1 MIPIQ
6 LLSGAPEACGQL
18 FARISGQNI
27 LLELT
32 TGPRKTDR
40 RSRHPHQRDRRA
52 EPEKID
58 QLHHKNP
65 PFVGDWHTPPEPFP
79 HPSPQD
85 LASIR
90 ASVTKST
97 HDLKGFLLT
106 IVGTDAAR
114 ASVWGGLHST
124 AETLRLARRCQL
136 HFDPTT
142 NTGASS

>member
-6 LLSGAPEACGQL
+6 LRSGATEAGGQR

-40 RSRHPHQRDRRA
+40 RSRYPHQRDRRA
-52 EPEKID
+52 EPEEID
-58 QLHHKNP
+58 RLHHENLL
-65 PFVGDWHTPPEPFP
+65 FVRDWHTPPEPFP
-79 HPSPQD
+79 HPSPQG

-97 HDLKGFLLT
+97 HDLKGFLLI
-106 IVGTDAAR
+106 IVGTDAVPP
-114 ASVWGGLHST
+114 SLWVGLHST
-124 AETLRLARRCQL
+124 VETLGLTPQCQL
-136 HFDPTT
+136 HYDPTT